1 MIFKIC
7 SFDGTS
13 GANNLTERRDS
24 RIRSRI
30 ALSSWVKGE
39 TCVMVTDLTHENKYH
54 ILIISVGGIDW
65 KHYKH
70 PLPEQVFNVYMKYWR
85 NVDFTV

>member
-39 TCVMVTDLTHENKYH
+39 TCVIVIDPTHENKYH

-70 PLPEQVFNVYMKYWR
+70 PLPEQVFNVYMKYG
-85 NVDFTV
+85 

>member
-1 MIFKIC
+1 
-7 SFDGTS
+7 
-13 GANNLTERRDS
+13 
-24 RIRSRI
+24 
-30 ALSSWVKGE
+30 
-39 TCVMVTDLTHENKYH
+39 MVTDLTHENKYH